1 MTRGAETNLRLS
13 STPST
18 RTPHA
23 GPFPDLGE
31 ILIDQGTS
39 DQFLKEQLLPDHL
52 KEACAAK
59 GQPLRL
65 RMQEGYDHS
74 YHFIA
79 SFIGDHV
86 KFHADRLRVKARE
99 LAEAKAADAAIPTD
113 AATTGQPIKCT
124 AAASYLYPST
134 DWRNG
139 SASDSSP
146 EGYAF
151 ESRIGHWDSDGSC

>member
-39 DQFLKEQLLPDHL
+39 DQFLAEQLLPEHL

-59 GQPLRL
+59 GQPPSGSTVAAGVKMANTISVFVAAEACLTRRRVPPATLVEESSVAILSGLWRFVASVSVLVSALVSRL
-65 RMQEGYDHS
+65 RW
-74 YHFIA
+74 
-79 SFIGDHV
+79 
-86 KFHADRLRVKARE
+86 RVFYCFAF
-99 LAEAKAADAAIPTD
+99 L
-113 AATTGQPIKCT
+113 
-124 AAASYLYPST
+124 
-134 DWRNG
+134 G
-139 SASDSSP
+139 SM
-146 EGYAF
+146 
-151 ESRIGHWDSDGSC
+151 R

>member
-1 MTRGAETNLRLS
+1 MRRVTRGVETNLRLS

-39 DQFLKEQLLPDHL
+39 DQFLAEQLLPEHL

-99 LAEAKAADAAIPTD
+99 LAEAISHTLQGVEKTNEAIH
-113 AATTGQPIKCT
+113 I
-124 AAASYLYPST
+124 L
-134 DWRNG
+134 
-139 SASDSSP
+139 
-146 EGYAF
+146 
-151 ESRIGHWDSDGSC
+151 ESGECLRCVVIY